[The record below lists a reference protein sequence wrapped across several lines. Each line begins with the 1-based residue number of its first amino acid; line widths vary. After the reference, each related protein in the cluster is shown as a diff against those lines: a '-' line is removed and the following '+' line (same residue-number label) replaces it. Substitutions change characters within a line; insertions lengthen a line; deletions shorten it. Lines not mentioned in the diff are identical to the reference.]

1 MNGLIQFLQLMLE
14 NLKKKLEQKRIQRA
28 KKKKHQIVVNL
39 QIKKIVEKR
48 PDVKLADDV
57 FVLPTNS
64 VPAVNY
70 FLNTNLDIAF
80 KYLMERMKT
89 AVNKNLPVIDL
100 FRIGQTPHIAR
111 IEKKDF
117 EKYILEMQQYYVKSE
132 EYEQA
137 ERCNQLL
144 DRHRVNVNLDSQKK

>member
-14 NLKKKLEQKRIQRA
+14 NLKKKLERRRVRREKS
-28 KKKKHQIVVNL
+28 KKKQIVVNL
-39 QIKKIVEKR
+39 QIKKVVEKR
-48 PDVKLADDV
+48 PNVPLADDV

-70 FLNTNLDIAF
+70 FLNTNLDVAF

-100 FRIGQTPHIAR
+100 FRVGKTPNIAR

-117 EKYILEMQQYYVKSE
+117 EKYILEMQQYYVKAE
-132 EYEQA
+132 EYENA
-137 ERCNQLL
+137 GMCNKLL
-144 DRHRVNVNLDSQKK
+144 DRHRMNMNLDSQKK

>member
-1 MNGLIQFLQLMLE
+1 MNGLTQFLQLMLE
-14 NLKKKLEQKRIQRA
+14 NLRKKLEEKRVRRVKKQKQ
-28 KKKKHQIVVNL
+28 QIVVNL
-39 QIKKIVEKR
+39 QIKKYVEKR

-80 KYLMERMKT
+80 KYLMERMKA

-117 EKYILEMQQYYVKSE
+117 EKYILEMQQYYVKAE
-132 EYEQA
+132 EYEKA
-137 ERCNQLL
+137 AACNQLL
-144 DRHRVNVNLDSQKK
+144 DRHRMNLNLDSQKK

>member
-1 MNGLIQFLQLMLE
+1 MLE